1 MINIKKWSQFQAPQK
16 SEQKE
21 MFTNIYDNSLSQISN
36 KFKKEYDIWMSAK
49 RKRNSNKN
57 LVLGIMTIKCDK

>member
-36 KFKKEYDIWMSAK
+36 KFKKEDDIWMTAK
-49 RKRNSNKN
+49 RKRNSKKN